1 MELIHHETLL
11 KVNACAIFSK
21 FLHDFPVRLS
31 LLNIFY
37 NVESI
42 FFSDYVL
49 LVVMDQYKQVIVAN
63 GMYTISRNQILNT
76 VI

>member
-1 MELIHHETLL
+1 MRAQFFQNSYMI
-11 KVNACAIFSK
+11 
-21 FLHDFPVRLS
+21 PVRPARLS

-49 LVVMDQYKQVIVAN
+49 LVVMDQYK
-63 GMYTISRNQILNT
+63 
-76 VI
+76 